1 MLVEKNIVSFM
12 HYYLLVMVMQLNRA
26 KIVEKE
32 KNELEG
38 PKNEAVEYL
47 CRENEMAVKRNML
60 FQKYM

>member
-1 MLVEKNIVSFM
+1 MDV
-12 HYYLLVMVMQLNRA
+12 QLNRA